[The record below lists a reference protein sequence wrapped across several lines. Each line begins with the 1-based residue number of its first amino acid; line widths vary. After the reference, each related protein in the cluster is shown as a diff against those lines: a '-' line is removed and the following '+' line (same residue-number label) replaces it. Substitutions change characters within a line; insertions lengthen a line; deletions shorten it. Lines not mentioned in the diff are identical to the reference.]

1 MTANEEDIPSPCN
14 DQCVMDENDICTG
27 CFRSFIEVVKWPK
40 VDNQTRLQYLKNV
53 IERRKQHA
61 EKKG

>member
-1 MTANEEDIPSPCN
+1 MSANEEEIPSPCN

-40 VDNQTRLQYLKNV
+40 VDNKTRLQYLQNV
-53 IERRKQHA
+53 IERRKEHA
-61 EKKG
+61 GKKG